1 MHKKFVKLKLLCE
14 FVEYAIIITRRAA
27 EKAIAKIAFSV
38 FLSAKIIILSKERG
52 ENNMP
57 KTKLQEVVLTIL
69 MVFVMVYAMICYN
82 IALNM
87 GGMSNVVFLNAFHE
101 LIIMGPLAFILDFF
115 LYGSLSKK
123 LAFRI
128 VTPGVDKPIMLIL
141 AISSITVCLMCP
153 TMSLAATLLF
163 KHAGKEVIAVWLQTT
178 ALNFPM
184 AFFWQIFFAGPL
196 VRTIFGMIFKEKE
209 EQVMKEESEFLEG
222 GSVRN

>member
-1 MHKKFVKLKLLCE
+1 
-14 FVEYAIIITRRAA
+14 
-27 EKAIAKIAFSV
+27 
-38 FLSAKIIILSKERG
+38 
-52 ENNMP
+52 MP
-57 KTKLQEVVLTIL
+57 KTKLQEVVFTIL

-82 IALNM
+82 ISLNM
-87 GGMSNVVFLNAFHE
+87 GGMSNIVFLNAFHE
-101 LIIMGPLAFILDFF
+101 LVIMGPIAFILDFF

-163 KHAGKEVIAVWLQTT
+163 KHAGKEVIAVWIETT

-184 AFFWQIFFAGPL
+184 AFFWQIFFVGPL
-196 VRTIFGMIFKEKE
+196 VRAI
-209 EQVMKEESEFLEG
+209 SE
-222 GSVRN
+222 

>member
-1 MHKKFVKLKLLCE
+1 MLELNKKFVKFKLLYKE
-14 FVEYAIIITRRAA
+14 KEYAIIITRRAA
-27 EKAIAKIAFSV
+27 EQRSQRLLSGCIFVVKNKGKENKI
-38 FLSAKIIILSKERG
+38 
-52 ENNMP
+52 MP
-57 KTKLQEVVLTIL
+57 KTKLQEVVFTIL

-87 GGMSNVVFLNAFHE
+87 GGMSNIVFLNAFHE
-101 LIIMGPLAFILDFF
+101 LVIMGPIAFILDFF

-153 TMSLAATLLF
+153 TMSFFATLLF
-163 KHAGKEVIAVWLQTT
+163 KSAGKEFIAVWFQTT

-184 AFFWQIFFAGPL
+184 AFFWQMFFAGPL
-196 VRTIFGMIFKEKE
+196 VRAIFGMIFKEKE
-209 EQVMKEESEFLEG
+209 PQVMKEEAEYLEG
-222 GSVRN
+222 GEAR